1 MPVFGGKGKVRP
13 GKGVSFGEALTTSSA
28 DGVGNAL
35 VGLLRG
41 AVAVV
46 LVVTLVVT
54 VECFCTGATVWLVAG
69 CVFFVAF
76 ASARTVAAGG
86 GVDDCSGAVA
96 VMTGT
101 DAGGKGVATSGVVP
115 DGVVTDGG
123 DCFFHCHAAR
133 VAPAIKSNSSNSM
146 AIRFGQG
153 EIV

>member
-69 CVFFVAF
+69 WVFFFAV
-76 ASARTVAAGG
+76 ASARAGAAGG
-86 GVDDCSGAVA
+86 GGGGCSGAGGGVA
-96 VMTGT
+96 GT
-101 DAGGKGVATSGVVP
+101 DGGGKGVAISGVVP

-133 VAPAIKSNSSNSM
+133 IAPAIKSNSSSM

-153 EIV
+153 EVV